1 MSEIRH
7 SSANSQAPQ
16 QGDCQNHP
24 VDVRVER
31 TRRALQ
37 EALFALAREH
47 PLEDVTVADIATRAG
62 VNRSSFYQHYSDKE
76 TLLADALDAAAEL
89 ARANL
94 PETPE
99 PTADPP
105 QALFDYLAH
114 LDENAEVYRRVLG
127 PQGSAIVMARL
138 RARIESLVQEGIAKS
153 GTPAYEGLPLD
164 VVGAGIAGAA
174 LGVIEAWLA
183 RDPRPPVATAADW
196 LWRVLLGPGGSGTA
210 PTAG

>member
-1 MSEIRH
+1 M
-7 SSANSQAPQ
+7 
-16 QGDCQNHP
+16 
-24 VDVRVER
+24 DVRVER

-47 PLEDVTVADIATRAG
+47 PLEEVTVADIATRAG

-76 TLLADALDAAAEL
+76 TLLADALDAAAGL

-105 QALFDYLAH
+105 QALVDYLAH

-127 PQGSAIVMARL
+127 PQGSAVVMARL
-138 RARIESLVQEGIAKS
+138 RARIESIVQEGIATS

-164 VVGAGIAGAA
+164 VVGAGIAGSA

-183 RDPRPPVATAADW
+183 RDPRPPVATAA
-196 LWRVLLGPGGSGTA
+196 G
-210 PTAG
+210 